1 MNEMD
6 WFDMG
11 SPYDTRSASVR
22 KFQSYLIDKD
32 DIKNELFRTPLK
44 VMHYSSNAF
53 SVSPWWDT
61 LRQFLNNYFFFAN
74 DNNLFI
80 DFCSD
85 RLNEMMIKLYR
96 LFVKF
101 NLKLKKSPKTQLVE
115 GVFGNYEM
123 MTSIDS
129 SQLYTMYGCEIF
141 GDFSNDRC
149 RNGNILLP
157 ELGSEISV
165 LFAILCNEK
174 AQFTLRGTIFEQ
186 FRTLSRAPM

>member
-11 SPYDTRSASVR
+11 SPYDTRS
-22 KFQSYLIDKD
+22 
-32 DIKNELFRTPLK
+32 

-61 LRQFLNNYFFFAN
+61 LRKILKK
-74 DNNLFI
+74 
-80 DFCSD
+80 FCSNFLAIMREFD
-85 RLNEMMIKLYR
+85 IFRNDL
-96 LFVKF
+96 
-101 NLKLKKSPKTQLVE
+101 SSKTPLVE

-141 GDFSNDRC
+141 GDFSTESCD
-149 RNGNILLP
+149 NGNILLP
-157 ELGSEISV
+157 ERRCDGFIECSDGSDEGEFCLEKYGCCTGSLSATFHNLVLG
-165 LFAILCNEK
+165 FEK
-174 AQFTLRGTIFEQ
+174 III
-186 FRTLSRAPM
+186 